1 MTSCARFLR
10 VVRFVGHDTTTGYD
24 RNSACVGEWL
34 LVLNVA
40 R

>member
-10 VVRFVGHDTTTGYD
+10 VVRFVGRDTTTGYD
-24 RNSACVGEWL
+24 RNSACVGV